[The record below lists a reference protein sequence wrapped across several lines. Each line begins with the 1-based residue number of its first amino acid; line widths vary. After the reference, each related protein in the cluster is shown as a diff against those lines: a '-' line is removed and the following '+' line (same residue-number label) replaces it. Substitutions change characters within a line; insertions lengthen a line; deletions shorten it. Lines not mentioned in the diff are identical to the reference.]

1 MNGSRQSIVAALRRH
16 RGKLYLC
23 LLALMILPGV
33 ALLVADRVCSRAAAG
48 RVFRAASEVPRN
60 NVGLVLGTGRHTQ
73 RGFPNLHFDQRIEA
87 ALKLYQSGKVSH
99 LLVSGDNHIKGY
111 DEPTDMRDA
120 LAAAGVPTNAITC
133 DYAGF
138 RTLDSVVRANSVFG
152 LTNFTIV
159 TEEFHCPR
167 ALWIA
172 QQHGLNA
179 VAFAA
184 PDLQSKR
191 WTLRVKVREA
201 FARVL
206 CWLDLYVLR
215 RQPRFPGPAEPIV
228 LVGGHR

>member
-1 MNGSRQSIVAALRRH
+1 MAN
-16 RGKLYLC
+16 
-23 LLALMILPGV
+23 P
-33 ALLVADRVCSRAAAG
+33 
-48 RVFRAASEVPRN
+48 
-60 NVGLVLGTGRHTQ
+60 
-73 RGFPNLHFDQRIEA
+73 
-87 ALKLYQSGKVSH
+87 
-99 LLVSGDNHIKGY
+99 GDNHIKGY

-120 LAAAGVPTNAITC
+120 LAAAGVPDAAITR

-138 RTLDSVVRANSVFG
+138 RTLDSVLRANSVFG

-172 QQHGLNA
+172 GRRGLNA

-184 PDLQSKR
+184 PDLQSTR

-206 CWLDLYVLR
+206 CGFDLYFFR
-215 RQPRFPGPAEPIV
+215 TQAKFPGPREP
-228 LVGGHR
+228 LVVRARNP